1 MKPTLER
8 YAIDFNPV
16 GDLDQ
21 DVASFLTLHHNGST
35 LEHTIKV
42 KNEAKKIAELYD
54 GSLVDKSIK
63 AALLH
68 DISNVVPISKMLE
81 FANQLQIDIM
91 EEEWKY
97 ARSVHQKLSEIM
109 AKEIFGITDIEVLNA
124 IRSHTTHKA
133 NASMTDKILFVAD
146 KISWE
151 LPGTH
156 PYLAEMRKQV
166 YDFKIDQAILLYLDV
181 IWEQRDKLKL
191 VHPWLIEA
199 REELILKTNIRSGA
213 ENEK

>member
-1 MKPTLER
+1 
-8 YAIDFNPV
+8 
-16 GDLDQ
+16 
-21 DVASFLTLHHNGST
+21 
-35 LEHTIKV
+35 
-42 KNEAKKIAELYD
+42 
-54 GSLVDKSIK
+54 
-63 AALLH
+63 
-68 DISNVVPISKMLE
+68 MLE
-81 FANQLQIDIM
+81 FANQLQIEIM

-109 AKEIFGITDIEVLNA
+109 AKEIFGIVDVEVLNA

-199 REELILKTNIRSGA
+199 REELALKAKN
-213 ENEK
+213 